1 MWSTFQAE
9 EVSGNMDT
17 VWNNM
22 SIWETINCVKG
33 LSVKY
38 EVECQAGQVARLR
51 DRESLFFLPY
61 TFGLLS
67 MVLWV
72 HRGLM
77 WVLTWQMTSQALG
90 PARYSWGT

>member
-9 EVSGNMDT
+9 EASGNVDD

-22 SIWETINCVKG
+22 SIWETINCVEG

-38 EVECQAGQVARLR
+38 EVEREAGQVARLR

-61 TFGLLS
+61 IFGLLS
-67 MVLWV
+67 MALWV
-72 HRGLM
+72 HRRLM
-77 WVLTWQMTSQALG
+77 CVLTWLFSLG
-90 PARYSWGT
+90 K